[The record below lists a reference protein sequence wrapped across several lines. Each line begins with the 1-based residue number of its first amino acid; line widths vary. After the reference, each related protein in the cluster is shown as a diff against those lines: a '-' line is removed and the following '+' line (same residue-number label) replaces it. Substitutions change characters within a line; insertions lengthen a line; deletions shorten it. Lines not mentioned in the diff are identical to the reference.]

1 MLGKTFYNQYVRPI
15 PPDIKPKE
23 RNKVVERTGYV
34 TTKQRIENMILAG
47 QRLQKW
53 RESQFDIIS
62 NREKQYPDIDKL
74 TVDKTRDPGYTVF
87 DAIDDLDKANENLAE
102 AKRKAE
108 EAKLEAEKLQKLEDE
123 KNESTENSDPDPV
136 IEGSDS

>member
-23 RNKVVERTGYV
+23 RNKMVERTGYV

-47 QRLQKW
+47 QRLQQMRK
-53 RESQFDIIS
+53 SQFDI
-62 NREKQYPDIDKL
+62 NANEKGQYPDTDKL
-74 TVDKTRDPGYTVF
+74 TVDKTRDPGYTIF
-87 DAIDDLDKANENLAE
+87 DAVDDLKTANENLAE
-102 AKRKAE
+102 AKRRAE

-123 KNESTENSDPDPV
+123 KNEHTQNLDPDPV
-136 IEGSDS
+136 INDSDG